1 MGGRE
6 RGEEDDGH
14 GSEEGAAT
22 VAFGPSS
29 RSAEGERWIWEGG
42 RRGGV
47 RGPRGQGRWPY
58 PLGGDAD
65 DEVRRVRARGKAGR
79 LNRGGWSVEQ
89 RDDRGEVA
97 GPAWLGHGT
106 VGLMEFFYLFLLL
119 FLMFSFCLFSFYI
132 FYFFLFSFSFL
143 VF

>member
-1 MGGRE
+1 MAAVVDAEEADEVDGTVARS
-6 RGEEDDGH
+6 EEDDGR
-14 GSEEGAAT
+14 GSKEGAAT

-65 DEVRRVRARGKAGR
+65 DEVRRGRARGKAGR
-79 LNRGGWSVEQ
+79 LNRGTTG
-89 RDDRGEVA
+89 GK
-97 GPAWLGHGT
+97 WLGRPGWAMAQL
-106 VGLMEFFYLFLLL
+106 G
-119 FLMFSFCLFSFYI
+119 
-132 FYFFLFSFSFL
+132 
-143 VF
+143 